1 MTARNF
7 ENLLQ
12 VWINILILDGIF
24 TNFCNISSVPYPSS
38 RDFSLSHTIE
48 WLWIYCLL
56 MDTGMDWP
64 SYECN
69 MTSHSISWMP
79 SPNPLAKNC
88 ITFQGTLALLLTL
101 WSFVKSNRHVPAMR
115 QETIAVILVKT
126 HHSIP
131 TGPVLPEASL
141 FILQGLL
148 QPILRLHFRCS
159 VFSSLAVILTLPPM
173 AHLSIN
179 LRHPLNMNMTSSQP
193 LQSNHSAYK
202 WPVGRHNLEAAMCPL
217 APEDVVKSSMSILTN
232 FICMVTMPTQYGY
245 MGLRTHSQQSW

>member
-12 VWINILILDGIF
+12 VWLNILILDGIF
-24 TNFCNISSVPYPSS
+24 TNFCNISSVPYLSS
-38 RDFSLSHTIE
+38 RAFTLNHTIK

-64 SYECN
+64 SYECTT
-69 MTSHSISWMP
+69 TSHSISWMP

-88 ITFQGTLALLLTL
+88 ITLQGTLALLLTL
-101 WSFVKSNRHVPAMR
+101 WSFIESNRHVPAVR
-115 QETIAVILVKT
+115 QETIAVILIKT

-131 TGPVLPEASL
+131 KGPVLPEASL

-159 VFSSLAVILTLPPM
+159 AFSSLMVLLTLLPM
-173 AHLSIN
+173 ARLSIN
-179 LRHPLNMNMTSSQP
+179 LRCPLNMNMTSYQP
-193 LQSNHSAYK
+193 LQSNHSA
-202 WPVGRHNLEAAMCPL
+202 
-217 APEDVVKSSMSILTN
+217 
-232 FICMVTMPTQYGY
+232 
-245 MGLRTHSQQSW
+245 